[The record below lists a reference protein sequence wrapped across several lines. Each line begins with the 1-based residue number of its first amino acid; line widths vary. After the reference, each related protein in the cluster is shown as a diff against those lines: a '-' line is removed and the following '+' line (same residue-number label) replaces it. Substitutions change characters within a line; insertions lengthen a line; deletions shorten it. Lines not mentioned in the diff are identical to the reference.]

1 MTEAQA
7 AEMILHLEHI
17 DIMMQYLIILLCL
30 WVACKMYQLVKAF
43 FNIFF

>member
-17 DIMMQYLIILLCL
+17 DTMIQYFIILFCL
-30 WVACKMYQLVKAF
+30 WGAYKMYQLIKAF